1 MTKKAW
7 LVGSGTYDVCNHGA
21 VFTDKQKADE
31 AVIYI
36 QKMLDDAKE
45 DQEAFIEEIEIDPEN
60 IGGWHYWIIEGRPD
74 DENYWVNFDPKKD
87 GRYPSYSM
95 IGDNN
100 EEVGACGLGY
110 TKEEAY
116 HNALKHIKQIGLRKL
131 GLSINEN

>member
-7 LVGSGTYDVCNHGA
+7 LVGSGTYDGCCHGA
-21 VFTDKQKADE
+21 IFTDKQKADE
-31 AVIYI
+31 AIIKI
-36 QKMLDDAKE
+36 QKMLDEAKE
-45 DQEAFIEEIEIDPEN
+45 NQEAFIEEIEIDPEN
-60 IGGWHYWIIEGRPD
+60 VGGWRYWVIEGKPD
-74 DENYWVNFDPKKD
+74 SMNYGVNDDPKKD
-87 GRYPSYSM
+87 TRYPSYSM

-116 HNALKHIKQIGLRKL
+116 QNALKHIKQLGLRKL